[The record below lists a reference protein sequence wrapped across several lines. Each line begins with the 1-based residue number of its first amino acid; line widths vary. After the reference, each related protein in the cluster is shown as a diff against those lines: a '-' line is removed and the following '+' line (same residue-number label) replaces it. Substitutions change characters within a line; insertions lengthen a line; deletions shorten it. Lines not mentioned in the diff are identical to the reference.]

1 MSISELRQKIDA
13 IDNQILSLL
22 SDRAKLAQ
30 EIGLGKTR
38 TAGQFFAPDREVQI
52 FERLLANNLGPFSG
66 DAVKAIFREIISASR
81 ALEAS
86 MRIAYL
92 GPEGTFSHRA
102 ARDKF
107 GNSAEFIPVQTISDV
122 FAKVERGDAEYGVVP
137 VENST
142 EGIVPLTLDLF
153 AQGKARICAEVYV
166 QVSHY
171 LATKSDDITSV
182 KRLYAHPQASAQCR
196 NWLRDNLQRI
206 EIIETT
212 SNARSA
218 QLAADDLESACITTD
233 IAAEIHGLTVVASH
247 IEDSAHNRTRFLVI
261 GENQPQPSGR
271 DKTSIY
277 FSVQHRAGALMR
289 AMAALDAHDINLT
302 LIESRPTK
310 QLPWE
315 YVFFLDF
322 NGHIKED
329 RVRKALKHLE
339 EQSMFVTVLGSYPEA
354 H

>member
-1 MSISELRQKIDA
+1 M
-13 IDNQILSLL
+13 
-22 SDRAKLAQ
+22 
-30 EIGLGKTR
+30 
-38 TAGQFFAPDREVQI
+38 
-52 FERLLANNLGPFSG
+52 
-66 DAVKAIFREIISASR
+66 
-81 ALEAS
+81 
-86 MRIAYL
+86 Y
-92 GPEGTFSHRA
+92 
-102 ARDKF
+102 
-107 GNSAEFIPVQTISDV
+107 
-122 FAKVERGDAEYGVVP
+122 
-137 VENST
+137 
-142 EGIVPLTLDLF
+142 
-153 AQGKARICAEVYV
+153 
-166 QVSHY
+166 HY
-171 LATKSDDITSV
+171 S
-182 KRLYAHPQASAQCR
+182 
-196 NWLRDNLQRI
+196 
-206 EIIETT
+206 
-212 SNARSA
+212 
-218 QLAADDLESACITTD
+218 
-233 IAAEIHGLTVVASH
+233 HGLTVVAAH